1 MLHTD
6 KGERHIANYTGGAL
20 SVCPFYIHEA
30 KLSISCEGP
39 DESSGMRICFRSV
52 KNKEEW
58 QRTKCFVFDYELH
71 CPLAMALLI
80 HNDCAVARN
89 AACFSGCAKEK
100 RERGN
105 A

>member
-1 MLHTD
+1 M
-6 KGERHIANYTGGAL
+6 ANYTGGAL

-30 KLSISCEGP
+30 KFSISCEGP

-58 QRTKCFVFDYELH
+58 QKTKCFEFDYELC

-80 HNDCAVARN
+80 HNDCAVARR
-89 AACFSGCAKEK
+89 AAFRIRKG
-100 RERGN
+100 
-105 A
+105 